1 MALTGIKKR
10 LWNPGNN
17 IIGDTDGILSNLN
30 KRSIITS
37 KQGGRGIEVFW
48 SGTAEDSEAGGAAD
62 SVFDGTTT
70 PLSLYIVSASASD
83 VNTAAGHVR
92 KVAVIGLAV
101 KNLKDFYTGVE
112 SADLYVEVI
121 EMNGT
126 TNVRTQLYFL
136 RVIHMYAIQWG
147 SGDDDAAGAITL
159 ESPEN
164 TTLINININE
174 NESQGGL
181 LFFPE
186 GSKVAVIHASID
198 INAVPTV
205 ADGVAIEVAYENF
218 DLQGDTDGDFNTR
231 SISAHSYVPHYQTD
245 RFDAFA
251 KRAMDGAKITITIN
265 LFGDA
270 APANTEFTLLISG

>member
-30 KRSIITS
+30 RKSLISTG
-37 KQGGRGIEVFW
+37 QGGRGIEVFW

-62 SVFDGTTT
+62 NILDGTTL
-70 PLSLYIVSASASD
+70 PVKCIVVSAQATDIDSI
-83 VNTAAGHVR
+83 TGHVR
-92 KVAVIGLAV
+92 KVAIIGLAV
-101 KNLKDFYTGVE
+101 KSLSDFQLGVE
-112 SADLYVEVI
+112 NADLYVEVVN
-121 EMNGT
+121 MNGT
-126 TNVRTQLYFL
+126 TDVNTQLYYL
-136 RVIHMYAIQWG
+136 RLIHMYAIQWG

-159 ESPEN
+159 EYPAN
-164 TTLINININE
+164 TTMIQINAAE

-186 GSKVAVIHASID
+186 DSKVAVLYASID

-205 ADGVAIEVAYENF
+205 ADGVAIELKYDNF
-218 DLQGDTDGDFNTR
+218 DLQGDTDGDFNTK

-245 RFDAFA
+245 KFDAFF
-251 KRAMDGAKITITIN
+251 KRAMNGAKITITIN

-270 APANTEFTLLISG
+270 APANSEFTLLISG

>member
-17 IIGDTDGILSNLN
+17 IIGDTDGILDNLN
-30 KRSIITS
+30 RRSLIAL

-62 SVFDGTTT
+62 AVFDGTTT
-70 PLSLYIVSASASD
+70 PLSLYVVSASASD

-101 KNLKDFYTGVE
+101 KSLKDWSLGNE
-112 SADLYVEVI
+112 DPDLYVEVI

-126 TNVRTQLYFL
+126 TNVRTTLLFL

-164 TTLINININE
+164 TTLIQINAAE

-186 GSKVAVIHASID
+186 DSKVAILFASID

-205 ADGVAIEVAYENF
+205 ADGVAIEVGYENF
-218 DLQGDTDGDFNTR
+218 DLQGDTDGDFNTK
-231 SISAHSYVPHYQTD
+231 SISAHSYVPHYQTNN
-245 RFDAFA
+245 FDAFFR
-251 KRAMDGAKITITIN
+251 RAMDGAKMTITIN

-270 APANTEFTLLISG
+270 APANTEFTLLVSG